1 MSKTR
6 KLTSLTRSDDI
17 WPSRSKM
24 NFSLSIVLRFCEFE
38 ENVLLLW
45 WSILRH
51 LMQWGN
57 WVTKTDKGVIVTSTN
72 HELGCNSTHARF
84 SRFSFKELFPAL
96 PCSTHVDVTW
106 VFYSGFWLRFFFV
119 NKNKLL
125 EFHRLLWVDSCQL
138 NVLLLK
144 LVKWQ
149 SFNVSVVNQKSYI
162 IRLSQ
167 AFFSRSNRA
176 EKTPN
181 PP

>member
-84 SRFSFKELFPAL
+84 SRFSFEELFPAL

-106 VFYSGFWLRFFFV
+106 VFYSGFWLRFF
-119 NKNKLL
+119 L
-125 EFHRLLWVDSCQL
+125 
-138 NVLLLK
+138 
-144 LVKWQ
+144 LVKINCLNLIGYYELIVASSMCCYWN
-149 SFNVSVVNQKSYI
+149 SLNDIHSMFP
-162 IRLSQ
+162 LSI
-167 AFFSRSNRA
+167 
-176 EKTPN
+176 KKVT
-181 PP
+181 

>member
-106 VFYSGFWLRFFFV
+106 VFYSGFWLRFFF
-119 NKNKLL
+119 L
-125 EFHRLLWVDSCQL
+125 
-138 NVLLLK
+138 
-144 LVKWQ
+144 LVKINCLNFIGYYELIVASSMCCYWN
-149 SFNVSVVNQKSYI
+149 SLNDIHSMFP
-162 IRLSQ
+162 LSI
-167 AFFSRSNRA
+167 
-176 EKTPN
+176 KKVT
-181 PP
+181 

>member
-84 SRFSFKELFPAL
+84 SRFSFEELFPAL
-96 PCSTHVDVTW
+96 PCSTHVDVIW
-106 VFYSGFWLRFFFV
+106 VFTVGFDCVFF
-119 NKNKLL
+119 L
-125 EFHRLLWVDSCQL
+125 
-138 NVLLLK
+138 
-144 LVKWQ
+144 LVKINFLNFIGYYELIVASSMCCYWN
-149 SFNVSVVNQKSYI
+149 SLNDIHSMFP
-162 IRLSQ
+162 LSI
-167 AFFSRSNRA
+167 
-176 EKTPN
+176 KKVT
-181 PP
+181 

>member
-6 KLTSLTRSDDI
+6 KLTSLTSSDDI

-24 NFSLSIVLRFCEFE
+24 NFSLSIVLRSCEFE

-84 SRFSFKELFPAL
+84 SRFHSKNCFP
-96 PCSTHVDVTW
+96 PCCVLLTLMWLEFFTV
-106 VFYSGFWLRFFFV
+106 GFDCVFFFV
-119 NKNKLL
+119 SKNKLL

-144 LVKWQ
+144 LVKWH

-167 AFFSRSNRA
+167 AFFFRSNRA

>member
-6 KLTSLTRSDDI
+6 KRTSLTRNDDI
-17 WPSRSKM
+17 WPSGSKM
-24 NFSLSIVLRFCEFE
+24 NFSLSIVLRSCEFE

-96 PCSTHVDVTW
+96 PCSTYVDVTW
-106 VFYSGFWLRFFFV
+106 VFYSGFWLRFF
-119 NKNKLL
+119 L
-125 EFHRLLWVDSCQL
+125 
-138 NVLLLK
+138 
-144 LVKWQ
+144 LVKINCLNFIGYHELIVASSMCCYWN
-149 SFNVSVVNQKSYI
+149 SLNDIHSMFS
-162 IRLSQ
+162 LSI
-167 AFFSRSNRA
+167 
-176 EKTPN
+176 KKVT
-181 PP
+181 

>member
-57 WVTKTDKGVIVTSTN
+57 WVTKADKGVIVTSTN

-84 SRFSFKELFPAL
+84 SRFSFEELFPAL

-106 VFYSGFWLRFFFV
+106 VFYSGFWLRFFF
-119 NKNKLL
+119 L
-125 EFHRLLWVDSCQL
+125 
-138 NVLLLK
+138 
-144 LVKWQ
+144 LVKINCLNFIGYYELIVASSMCCYWN
-149 SFNVSVVNQKSYI
+149 SLNDIHSMFP
-162 IRLSQ
+162 LSI
-167 AFFSRSNRA
+167 
-176 EKTPN
+176 KKVT
-181 PP
+181 

>member
-6 KLTSLTRSDDI
+6 KRTSLTRNDDI
-17 WPSRSKM
+17 WPSGSKM
-24 NFSLSIVLRFCEFE
+24 NFSLSIVLRSCEFE

-106 VFYSGFWLRFFFV
+106 VFYSGFWLCFF
-119 NKNKLL
+119 L
-125 EFHRLLWVDSCQL
+125 
-138 NVLLLK
+138 
-144 LVKWQ
+144 LVKTNCLNFIGYYELIVASSMCCYWN
-149 SFNVSVVNQKSYI
+149 SLNDIHSMFP
-162 IRLSQ
+162 LSI
-167 AFFSRSNRA
+167 
-176 EKTPN
+176 KKVT
-181 PP
+181 

>member
-84 SRFSFKELFPAL
+84 SRFSFEELFPAL

-106 VFYSGFWLRFFFV
+106 VFYSGFWLRFFF
-119 NKNKLL
+119 L
-125 EFHRLLWVDSCQL
+125 
-138 NVLLLK
+138 
-144 LVKWQ
+144 LVKINCLNFIGYYELIVASSMCCYWN
-149 SFNVSVVNQKSYI
+149 SLNDIHSMFP
-162 IRLSQ
+162 LSI
-167 AFFSRSNRA
+167 
-176 EKTPN
+176 KKVT
-181 PP
+181 